1 MTKRKRMNLS
11 QLKKLSKMYAA
22 ALSLL
27 LAICSGCQ
35 KEQTFTVKGII
46 SDAEGQVMYLENV
59 GISSVELLDS
69 VTLPNN
75 GKFEFTRPRP
85 QYPDFYR
92 LRLKNQLI
100 NFAIDSTETITLDA
114 DASTFATSYK
124 IEGSENCKAIKAIT
138 LAQLDANQVLS
149 RLRKEYEAK
158 QLADTAYAR
167 QTIEVANAYKKEAL
181 KYIYGAPMS
190 TAAYF
195 ALFQQ
200 IDGLLF
206 FDLYDKVDSRAYGA
220 VATSFDT
227 FYPES
232 PRAKHL
238 HNLALQSIKVIRS
251 QRPIDLDK
259 LDAKEV
265 SYMDVELPDVHGTP
279 VKLSEV
285 AQGHP
290 TIVNFT
296 AYQTEWSPSLN
307 MELGSLYTKYSQ
319 RGLRIYQISLDADLH
334 FWQNAASNLPWDCV
348 RDPQTVYSEVAAL
361 YNVKQLPALFLLD
374 NQGNRVKRVDD
385 LLKLEEETKK
395 IL

>member
-1 MTKRKRMNLS
+1 M
-11 QLKKLSKMYAA
+11 
-22 ALSLL
+22 
-27 LAICSGCQ
+27 
-35 KEQTFTVKGII
+35 
-46 SDAEGQVMYLENV
+46 
-59 GISSVELLDS
+59 
-69 VTLPNN
+69 P
-75 GKFEFTRPRP
+75 
-85 QYPDFYR
+85 
-92 LRLKNQLI
+92 
-100 NFAIDSTETITLDA
+100 
-114 DASTFATSYK
+114 
-124 IEGSENCKAIKAIT
+124 AIKAIT

-374 NQGNRVKRVDD
+374 KQGNLVKRVDD